1 MKTVAEIR
9 KLLNE
14 LIEVTSSP
22 VYMLGIEILEHLEAC
37 PQQKYITVGG
47 LRAAL
52 SRKIDDDS
60 LLIQAAFTLTSYPF
74 EALVVRYKLYDE
86 DLYDVLE
93 EFDHITYMKVI
104 SDGRFI
110 DSEGDEY
117 HIDTF
122 QSRTYPYFINNFAKK
137 RDRRNII
144 MREGE

>member
-52 SRKIDDDS
+52 SRKIDDDG

-93 EFDHITYMKVI
+93 EFDHLTYMKVI
-104 SDGRFI
+104 SDGCFI

>member
-14 LIEVTSSP
+14 LIEATSSP
-22 VYMLGIEILEHLEAC
+22 VYMLGIEILGHIEAC
-37 PQQKYITVGG
+37 PQQKNITVGG

-52 SRKIDDDS
+52 SRKVDDDA

-74 EALVVRYKLYDE
+74 EVLVVRYKFYDE
-86 DLYDVLE
+86 DLYDVLA
-93 EFDHITYMKVI
+93 EFDHQTYMKAI
-104 SDGRFI
+104 TDGSFI

-117 HIDTF
+117 HIDIF

-137 RDRRNII
+137 RERRNII